1 MVGFDIETDTTNG
14 GLEPD
19 TAAIVAVAIS
29 TRWVTLPASASATQP
44 HQSPHPKPSESADH
58 RAGDSIEHVLTGAE
72 EDILGG
78 VDKLLASIPS
88 GYLVTWNGASFDLP
102 FVARRAQLLGLDLGL
117 ELHDDPARGSGRDPG
132 RPGVRGSWH
141 HLVHLDG
148 YLLYRADVGVT
159 LGLSCGL
166 KPLARLVGMDPVELD
181 LSRLHLESDEAVSAY
196 VASDARTA
204 VDLVMRRWPQ
214 AASVADAP
222 LPPLQR

>member
-29 TRWVTLPASASATQP
+29 TRWVTPPAPDHIDTGRHSREC
-44 HQSPHPKPSESADH
+44 EST
-58 RAGDSIEHVLTGAE
+58 EQVLTGTE
-72 EDILGG
+72 EAILVG
-78 VDKLLASIPS
+78 VDQLLASIPA

-102 FVARRAQLLGLDLGL
+102 FVARRAQMLGLDLGL
-117 ELHDDPARGSGRDPG
+117 DIHDDPARGSSRDPD

-141 HLVHLDG
+141 RLVHLDG
-148 YLLYRADVGVT
+148 YLLYRADVGVN
-159 LGLSCGL
+159 LGISCGL
-166 KPLARLVGMDPVELD
+166 KPLARLVGMDPIELD
-181 LSRLHLESDEAVSAY
+181 QSKLHLESEEAVAAY
-196 VASDARTA
+196 VASDAKTA

-222 LPPLQR
+222 LGPPHS